1 MNSSLSEG
9 ESKHTPDQ
17 KRGKKKKKNPK
28 TIRKQGVEEG
38 EDYFGFGVHFATV
51 VGLFRED
58 LDELNEEETVFDF
71 VHDIMTL
78 ALLDGEFLVDPS
90 AENLALESQPVGN
103 RFSWFLRH
111 FEEREREK
119 EETKARRKE
128 REEELLVAC
137 LPAFFFSFL
146 FFFLIVSVL
155 LAFSFL

>member
-111 FEEREREK
+111 FEERERERGNES
-119 EETKARRKE
+119 EEKGKGGGAVGC
-128 REEELLVAC
+128 LFAC
-137 LPAFFFSFL
+137 FLSFFRFC
-146 FFFLIVSVL
+146 FF
-155 LAFSFL
+155 